1 MDYLHNNREQFAEA
15 INLAVFQTG
24 LAPEIIEKDY
34 YITLILRK
42 LSEMFDFVV
51 FKGGTSLSKCHKV
64 IDRFSEDIDITIDN
78 SLSQG
83 QKKKLKY
90 GIVEI
95 AEEFGMKISNIDDIR
110 SRRDYNCYR
119 IEYDSVLKSTSGA
132 VNPMVIMETSF
143 TEVSFPTVTLAVG
156 SYIGELLQEEAPE
169 MLTEYSLNPFEMKVQ
184 GLDRT
189 LIDKVFAVCDY
200 YLSGRVKKHSRHIYD
215 IYKLSP
221 LVRQDDDFKKLIQ
234 EVREVRS
241 KASICL
247 SAQPDIN
254 VTELLHKI
262 IHDEVYKEDYNTLTV
277 RLLKEKVDYNEAIQA
292 LRKIADSG
300 FFD

>member
-156 SYIGELLQEEAPE
+156 SYIGKLLQEEAPE
-169 MLTEYSLNPFEMKVQ
+169 MLTEYSLNPFEIKVQ

-234 EVREVRS
+234 EVRDVRS

-247 SAQPDIN
+247 SAQPDVN
-254 VTELLHKI
+254 VTELLYKI
-262 IHDEVYKEDYNTLTV
+262 IRDEVYKEDYNTLTV
-277 RLLKEKVDYNEAIQA
+277 RLLKEKVDYNEAIQV

>member
-119 IEYDSVLKSTSGA
+119 IEYDSVLTFTSGA

-169 MLTEYSLNPFEMKVQ
+169 MLTEYSLTPFEMKVQ

-221 LVRQDDDFKKLIQ
+221 LVRQDDDFRKLIQ
-234 EVREVRS
+234 EVRDVRS

-247 SAQPDIN
+247 SAQPDVN

-277 RLLKEKVDYNEAIQA
+277 RLLKEKVDYNEAIQV

>member
-119 IEYDSVLKSTSGA
+119 IEYDSVLTFTSGA

-156 SYIGELLQEEAPE
+156 SYIGKLLQEEAPE

-215 IYKLSP
+215 IYKLLP
-221 LVRQDDDFKKLIQ
+221 LVRQDDDFRKLIQ
-234 EVREVRS
+234 EVRDVRS

-247 SAQPDIN
+247 SAQPDVN
-254 VTELLHKI
+254 VTELLYKI
-262 IHDEVYKEDYNTLTV
+262 IRDEVYKEDYNTLTV
-277 RLLKEKVDYNEAIQA
+277 RLLKEKVDYNESIQV

>member
-24 LAPEIIEKDY
+24 LAPEIVEKDY

-221 LVRQDDDFKKLIQ
+221 LVRQDDDFRKLIQ

-247 SAQPDIN
+247 SAQPDVN

-277 RLLKEKVDYNEAIQA
+277 KLLKEKVDYNEAIQA

-300 FFD
+300 LF